1 VLAAWAARQSGLR
14 VLFAD
19 EAWWGLTTEV
29 GKVWTRGARPVLA
42 VSGGRSWTPV
52 MVAVEPATGRLHS
65 LIAGRF
71 DARWFGLFLAE
82 VAAAYP
88 GERVV
93 LVVDNAGWHRAQ
105 GLRVPPNVILWFL
118 PPHCPEANPV
128 EQVWQWLR
136 DHHTRGI
143 LFQTRAALLDALC
156 GGLVALMDDPMRV
169 RALTARAQRDQTNA
183 RISA

>member
-1 VLAAWAARQSGLR
+1 VLAAWAARRPGLR

-19 EAWWGLTTEV
+19 EAWRGLTTEV
-29 GKVWTRGARPVLA
+29 GKVWTRGARPVLD

-52 MVAVEPATGRLHS
+52 MAAVEPATGRLHS

-71 DARWFGLFLAE
+71 DARWFGCFLAE

-93 LVVDNAGWHRAQ
+93 VVVDNAGWHRAR

-136 DHHTRGI
+136 ARHTRGI

-156 GGLVALMDDPMRV
+156 AGLVALMDDPIRV
-169 RALTARAQRDQTNA
+169 RSLTARAHGDEADA
-183 RISA
+183 RIST

>member
-1 VLAAWAARQSGLR
+1 MLAAWAARRPGLR

-29 GKVWTRGARPVLA
+29 GKVWTRGARPVLD

-52 MVAVEPATGRLHS
+52 MAAVEPATGRLHS

-71 DARWFGLFLAE
+71 DARWFGCFLAE

-93 LVVDNAGWHRAQ
+93 VVVDNAGWHRAR

-136 DHHTRGI
+136 ARHTRGI

-156 GGLVALMDDPMRV
+156 AGLVALMDDPIRV
-169 RALTARAQRDQTNA
+169 RSLTARAHGDEADA
-183 RISA
+183 RIST

>member
-1 VLAAWAARQSGLR
+1 MWA
-14 VLFAD
+14 
-19 EAWWGLTTEV
+19 
-29 GKVWTRGARPVLA
+29 RGARPVVP

-52 MVAVEPATGRLHS
+52 MAAAEPATGRMVS
-65 LIAGRF
+65 LIAGRL

-93 LVVDNAGWHRAQ
+93 LVVDNAGWHRAR

-128 EQVWQWLR
+128 ERVWGWLR
-136 DHHTRGI
+136 DQHTRGE
-143 LFQTRAALLDALC
+143 LFRTRDALLGALC
-156 GGLVALMDDPMRV
+156 EGLVELMDDPARV
-169 RALTARAQRDQTNA
+169 RSLTGGITAATDA
-183 RISA
+183 KFSP